1 MIDAQHIT
9 CRSSSISCAEKVNF
23 PPKQSQEQK
32 EEEDTPEVKLNFHIG
47 ATQAAADV
55 AAAATVA
62 AGPRT
67 GDAQCA
73 SIAADDDD
81 RQHEHGVTEEFYR

>member
-1 MIDAQHIT
+1 MSLKQHIL
-9 CRSSSISCAEKVNF
+9 CRKSQF
-23 PPKQSQEQK
+23 PASQNSHNKSKK